1 VTAPLGLRT
10 AEEVGAAPA
19 AAGVA
24 VGRAGAAPRWYQ
36 DAVLY
41 EVHVRAYQDSNADGV
56 GDFRGLTQRL
66 DHIRDLGV
74 TALWLLPFYP
84 SPLRDDG
91 YDIAQYKGVHPAYG
105 TLRDFRLLLREAHRR
120 GLRVITELVMNHTS
134 DEHVWFR
141 RARRSRSGS
150 VWRDFYVWSDTPT
163 RYADARIIFKDFE
176 SSNWAWDP
184 VAGAYFWHRFYS
196 HQPDL
201 NFDNPAVR
209 EAMFKVVD
217 FWLELGVDGL
227 RLDAVPYLFER
238 EGTNSENLPE
248 TLDYLS
254 ALRRH
259 VDERFHDRMLL
270 AEANQWPEDAVAY
283 FGRGDRCHMAF
294 HFPLMPRMFMAN
306 RMEDR
311 FPVVDILGQTPR
323 IPENTQW
330 ATFLRNHDEL
340 TLEMVTD
347 EERDYMYRVYAE
359 EPEARINLGIRR
371 RLGPLLGNDRRR
383 IELLNLLLFSLP
395 GAPVVYYGDEI
406 GMGDNIYLGDR
417 NGVRTPMQWTADRN
431 AGFSQANPQ
440 RLYLPVIAD
449 PEYQP
454 GAINV
459 EAQQNNRSSLL
470 WWMRHLIQVR
480 RANPVLATGDV
491 EFLFPDNRKVL
502 VFLRTVGE
510 ERVLVVANL
519 ARSAQ
524 FVELDLSAFAGMVP
538 VELFGPTP
546 FPRIGELPYFLTLG
560 PYGCYWFALT
570 RDDDASE
577 PAPRIPTISVRG
589 DWTTLLERRRRRQ
602 LEAALPAFLARQ
614 RWFGAKGKRI
624 TGAEISNTVPLGGPF
639 DGPPDGSTNGRS
651 ADAGGGAGALTFV
664 TVSYAEG
671 EAEVYALPIAAR
683 AADGDGW
690 PPPENAVI
698 AEVEAA
704 DGRWLLIDGVWE
716 GSVVQ
721 SLLAMFD
728 RRPPRSSGL
737 DVERTTAFRRIRGS
751 REPLTPQV
759 VSAEQSNTSVAFG
772 DRLILKLIRRLESGR
787 NPDLEIGRFLTER
800 AGFTN
805 VAPVAGA
812 ISARGVAREPGTV
825 AIVHGFVPNEG
836 DAWSYALDALGDY
849 YEQVLASA
857 TRDAAP
863 TPPSPLAAIPPE
875 PPSDEAR
882 DLVGTFL
889 LNAEMLGQRV
899 AELHL
904 ALASDTSDPAF
915 APESFTTMYQRSL
928 YQAIRSLAA
937 RMLRRLRTRFP
948 DVPGADELLGRERA
962 VFERL
967 DSLLRAGR
975 IGGMRIRTHGD
986 FHLGQVLW
994 TGSDFVMIDFEG
1006 EPARSLGERRIK
1018 RSPLADVAGML
1029 RSLDYA
1035 AEQALRAPS
1044 TAMLVPDDPRRVLGD
1059 WGRAWRRWTSA
1070 AFLGR
1075 YLDVAAAG
1083 QLVPDDPDD
1092 ARRLLEALVLEKAVY
1107 ELGYEIDN
1115 RPEWI
1120 GTPVRGILELLGDE
1134 A

>member
-1 VTAPLGLRT
+1 VSAATVRPVEELGRSLAPG
-10 AEEVGAAPA
+10 
-19 AAGVA
+19 
-24 VGRAGAAPRWYQ
+24 APRWYQ

-105 TLRDFRLLLREAHRR
+105 SLRDFRTLLREAHRR

-134 DEHVWFR
+134 DEHPWFGRAR
-141 RARRSRSGS
+141 RARPGTS
-150 VWRDFYVWSDTPT
+150 WRDFYVWSDTPT

-184 VAGAYFWHRFYS
+184 AAGAYFWHRFYS

-217 FWLELGVDGL
+217 FWLEIGVDGL

-238 EGTNSENLPE
+238 EGTNCENLPE
-248 TLDYLS
+248 TLEYLS

-259 VDERFHDRMLL
+259 VDDRFEDRMLL

-283 FGRGDRCHMAF
+283 FGKGDRCHMAF

-311 FPVVDILGQTPR
+311 FPVIDILGQTPT
-323 IPENTQW
+323 IPENAQW

-371 RLGPLLGNDRRR
+371 RLAPLLANDRRR

-480 RANPVLATGDV
+480 RAHPVLATGDV
-491 EFLFPDNRKVL
+491 EFLLPDNRKVL
-502 VFLRTVGE
+502 VFLRTLGE
-510 ERVLVVANL
+510 ERVLVVSNL
-519 ARSAQ
+519 SRSAQ
-524 FVELDLSAFAGMVP
+524 FVELDLSRFAGMVP
-538 VELFGPTP
+538 VELFGPTA

-560 PYGCYWFALT
+560 PYGSYWFALT
-570 RDDDASE
+570 RDEE
-577 PAPRIPTISVRG
+577 PAAQAPPRIPGLSIMG
-589 DWTTLLERRRRRQ
+589 EWPALLDRRRRRQ
-602 LEAALPAFLARQ
+602 LEQVLPAFLLRQ
-614 RWFGAKGKRI
+614 RWFGAKGKTI
-624 TGAEISNTVPLGGPF
+624 SGAEMANVVPLGE
-639 DGPPDGSTNGRS
+639 T
-651 ADAGGGAGALTFV
+651 GALAFV
-664 TVSYAEG
+664 RVSYAEG
-671 EAEVYALPIAAR
+671 EADVYVVPLAVRTAE
-683 AADGDGW
+683 GDGW

-698 AEVEAA
+698 AELEAS

-716 GSVVQ
+716 AEVAR
-721 SLLAMFD
+721 SLLGMFD
-728 RRPPRSSGL
+728 RRPPRATGL
-737 DVERTTAFRRIRGS
+737 DVERTSAFRRIRGD
-751 REPLTPQV
+751 REPLVPQV
-759 VSAEQSNTSVAFG
+759 VSAEQSNTSIAFG
-772 DRLILKLIRRLESGR
+772 DRMMLKLIRRLEAGP

-800 AGFTN
+800 IAFAN
-805 VAPVAGA
+805 AAPVAGA
-812 ISARGVAREPGTV
+812 ITARGFGREPGTLAV
-825 AIVHGFVPNEG
+825 VHGFVPNEG
-836 DAWSYALDALGDY
+836 DAWSFALDALEDY
-849 YEQVLASA
+849 YEQALARA
-857 TRDAAP
+857 TQGPAP
-863 TPPSPLAAIPPE
+863 QPPSPLAVLPPD

-882 DLVGTFL
+882 DVVGPFL
-889 LNAEMLGQRV
+889 LNAETLGLRV

-904 ALASDTSDPAF
+904 ALASGVDDPAF
-915 APESFTTMYQRSL
+915 APEPFTALSQRSL
-928 YQAIRSLAA
+928 YQSIRSLTS
-937 RMLRRLRTRFP
+937 RVLRRLRSGFP
-948 DVPGADELLGRERA
+948 HVEGAAELLERERE
-962 VFERL
+962 VFDRL
-967 DSLLRAGR
+967 DALLRGGR
-975 IGGMRIRTHGD
+975 IEGMRVRVHGD
-986 FHLGQVLW
+986 LHLGQVLW
-994 TGSDFVMIDFEG
+994 TGSDFVIIDFEG
-1006 EPARSLGERRIK
+1006 EPARSLSERRIK
-1018 RSPLADVAGML
+1018 RSSLADVAGML
-1029 RSLDYA
+1029 RSFAYA

-1044 TAMLVPDDPRRVLGD
+1044 TAMLVPDDPGPVLRD
-1059 WGRAWRRWTSA
+1059 WGRAWCRWTSA

-1075 YLDVAAAG
+1075 YLDVAAEGGLLPADPE
-1083 QLVPDDPDD
+1083 QL
-1092 ARRLLEALVLEKAVY
+1092 ARLLNALVLEKAVY
-1107 ELGYEIDN
+1107 ELGYEMDN
-1115 RPEWI
+1115 RPDWV
-1120 GTPVRGILELLGDE
+1120 GTPIRGILELLDDAG
-1134 A
+1134 

>member
-1 VTAPLGLRT
+1 MSRAAVRPVEAVEAAPL
-10 AEEVGAAPA
+10 
-19 AAGVA
+19 
-24 VGRAGAAPRWYQ
+24 GAAPRWYQ
-36 DAVLY
+36 DAVIY
-41 EVHVRAYQDSNADGV
+41 EAHVRAYQDSDADGI

-105 TLRDFRLLLREAHRR
+105 TLRDFRTLLREAHRR

-134 DEHVWFR
+134 DEHRWFQRAR
-141 RARRSRSGS
+141 RARPGS

-201 NFDNPAVR
+201 NYDNPAVR
-209 EAMFKVVD
+209 EAMVRVVD
-217 FWLELGVDGL
+217 FWLETGVDGL

-238 EGTNSENLPE
+238 EGTNCENLPE
-248 TLDYLS
+248 TFEYL
-254 ALRRH
+254 AELRRH
-259 VDERFHDRMLL
+259 VDERFEDRMLL

-283 FGRGDRCHMAF
+283 FGKGDRCHMAF

-311 FPVVDILGQTPR
+311 FPVIDILTQTPA
-323 IPENTQW
+323 IPENAQW

-371 RLGPLLGNDRRR
+371 RLAPLLGNDRRR

-417 NGVRTPMQWTADRN
+417 NGVRTPMQWSSDRN

-480 RANPVLATGDV
+480 RAHPVLAVGDV
-491 EFLFPDNRKVL
+491 EFLYPDNRKVL
-502 VFLRTVGE
+502 VFLRTLGE

-524 FVELDLSAFAGMVP
+524 YVELDLSRFAGMIP
-538 VELFGPTP
+538 VELFGPTE

-570 RDDDASE
+570 QEQGAAAG
-577 PAPRIPTISVRG
+577 APRTPAVTVRG
-589 DWTTLLERRRRRQ
+589 EWASILDRRRRQ
-602 LEAALPAFLARQ
+602 PLEALLPAFLERQ
-614 RWFGAKGKRI
+614 RWFGAKGKEV
-624 TGAEISNTVPLGGPF
+624 AEAGIANLVPL
-639 DGPPDGSTNGRS
+639 
-651 ADAGGGAGALTFV
+651 AGGAVLAFV
-664 TVSYAEG
+664 AVRYADGDPEI
-671 EAEVYALPIAAR
+671 YALPLAVRDAE
-683 AADGDGW
+683 GDGW
-690 PPPENAVI
+690 APPENAVI
-698 AEVEAA
+698 AELDAA
-704 DGRWLLIDGVWE
+704 DGRWLLFDGVWE
-716 GSVVQ
+716 PAVAEA
-721 SLLAMFD
+721 LLGMFD
-728 RRPPRSSGL
+728 RRPPRSSTL
-737 DVERTTAFRRIRGS
+737 DVERTSSFRRIRGADRS
-751 REPLTPQV
+751 PLPTQV
-759 VSAEQSNTSVAFG
+759 ASAEQSNTSILFG
-772 DRLILKLIRRLESGR
+772 DRLMLKLIRRLEPGP

-800 AGFTN
+800 VAFPN
-805 VAPVAGA
+805 VAQVAGA
-812 ISARGVAREPGTV
+812 ITARGIGRQPATL
-825 AIVHGFVPNEG
+825 AIVHAFVPNEG
-836 DAWSYALDALGDY
+836 DAWAYALDALDDY
-849 YEQVLASA
+849 YQEALARASQGPA
-857 TRDAAP
+857 
-863 TPPSPLAAIPPE
+863 PSPASPLDAWPPVR
-875 PPSDEAR
+875 PGDEAR
-882 DLVGTFL
+882 DLVGPFL
-889 LNAEMLGQRV
+889 SNAELLGRRT

-904 ALASDTSDPAF
+904 ALASRPDDPAF
-915 APESFTTMYQRSL
+915 APEPFTPLYQRSL
-928 YQAIRSLAA
+928 YQTIRSLAS
-937 RMLRRLRTRFP
+937 RVLRLLRSRFADVAGAGELLEREREVFDLLDRVMRGGRIQAVRTR
-948 DVPGADELLGRERA
+948 V
-962 VFERL
+962 
-967 DSLLRAGR
+967 
-975 IGGMRIRTHGD
+975 HGD

-994 TGSDFVMIDFEG
+994 TGSDFVIIDFEG
-1006 EPARSLGERRIK
+1006 EPARSLSERRIK

-1029 RSLDYA
+1029 RSFDYA
-1035 AEQALRAPS
+1035 AEQALRSPS
-1044 TAMLVPDDPRRVLGD
+1044 TAMLAPADPAEVLGD
-1059 WGRAWRRWTSA
+1059 WACAWRRWASA
-1070 AFLGR
+1070 AFLHEFVR
-1075 YLDVAAAG
+1075 VAEGSLAPA
-1083 QLVPDDPDD
+1083 DPDQ
-1092 ARRLLEALVLEKAVY
+1092 ALRLLRALVLEKAVY
-1107 ELGYEIDN
+1107 ELGYEMDN
-1115 RPEWI
+1115 RPDWV
-1120 GTPVRGILELLGDE
+1120 GTPVRGILELLDE
-1134 A
+1134 SS

>member
-1 VTAPLGLRT
+1 VSAAIVRT
-10 AEEVGAAPA
+10 ADELGRSLVPGGGGA
-19 AAGVA
+19 G
-24 VGRAGAAPRWYQ
+24 WYR

-105 TLRDFRLLLREAHRR
+105 TLRDFRTLLREAHRR

-134 DEHVWFR
+134 DEHAWFR
-141 RARRSRSGS
+141 RARRAKPAS

-217 FWLELGVDGL
+217 FWLEMGVDGL

-238 EGTNSENLPE
+238 EGTNCENLPE
-248 TLDYLS
+248 TLEYLT

-259 VDERFHDRMLL
+259 VDDRFEDRMLL

-323 IPENTQW
+323 IPENAQW

-371 RLGPLLGNDRRR
+371 RLAPLLANDRRR

-431 AGFSQANPQ
+431 AGFSLSNPQ

-480 RANPVLATGDV
+480 RAHPVLATGEV

-502 VFLRTVGE
+502 VFLRTLGE

-524 FVELDLSAFAGMVP
+524 FVELDLSRFAGMVP
-538 VELFGPTP
+538 FELFGPTA

-560 PYGCYWFALT
+560 PYGSYWFALA
-570 RDDDASE
+570 RDEDTGTNDG
-577 PAPRIPTISVRG
+577 PRIPTLSVRAE
-589 DWTTLLERRRRRQ
+589 WSTLLDRRRRRV
-602 LEAALPAFLARQ
+602 LEEVLPAFLQRQ
-614 RWFGAKGKRI
+614 RWFGAKGKAVS
-624 TGAEISNTVPLGGPF
+624 GAEIGNVVELG
-639 DGPPDGSTNGRS
+639 
-651 ADAGGGAGALTFV
+651 DAGVLAFV

-671 EAEVYALPIAAR
+671 EPDVYVLPLAVRGAE
-683 AADGDGW
+683 GDGW

-698 AEVEAA
+698 AELDAS
-704 DGRWLLIDGVWE
+704 DGRWLLFDGVWE
-716 GSVVQ
+716 GAVAEA
-721 SLLAMFD
+721 LLALFD
-728 RRPPRSSGL
+728 RRPPRTSGL
-737 DVERTTAFRRIRGS
+737 DVERTSAFRRVRGD

-759 VSAEQSNTSVAFG
+759 LSGEQSNTSIAFG
-772 DRLILKLIRRLESGR
+772 DRLMLKLIRRLEPGR

-800 AGFTN
+800 ATFANT
-805 VAPVAGA
+805 APVAGA
-812 ISARGVAREPGTV
+812 ISARGVGRDPGTV
-825 AIVHGFVPNEG
+825 AIVHGFVANEG
-836 DAWSYALDALGDY
+836 DAWSYALDALEDY
-849 YEQVLASA
+849 YEQALARA
-857 TRDAAP
+857 THDQAP
-863 TPPSPLAAIPPE
+863 QPPSPLAWLPPE
-875 PPSDEAR
+875 PPSQEAR
-882 DLVGTFL
+882 DAVGPFL
-889 LNAEMLGQRV
+889 LNAEVLGQRV

-904 ALASDTSDPAF
+904 ALASGTGDPAF
-915 APESFTTMYQRSL
+915 APEAFTALYQRSM
-928 YQAIRSLAA
+928 YQSIRSLGS
-937 RMLRRLRTRFP
+937 RVLRRLRTRFP
-948 DVPGADELLGRERA
+948 DAEGASELLERERE

-967 DSLLRAGR
+967 DALLRSGR
-975 IGGMRIRTHGD
+975 IEGTRIRVHGD
-986 FHLGQVLW
+986 LHLGQVLW
-994 TGSDFVMIDFEG
+994 TGSDFVIIDFEG
-1006 EPARSLGERRIK
+1006 EPARSLSERRIK

-1029 RSLDYA
+1029 RSFDYA
-1035 AEQALRAPS
+1035 AEHALRAPS
-1044 TAMLVPDDPRRVLGD
+1044 TAMLVPDDPRPMLED
-1059 WGRAWRRWTSA
+1059 WARAWRRWTSA

-1075 YLDVAAAG
+1075 YLETAAG
-1083 QLVPDDPDD
+1083 GRLLPEDASQ
-1092 ARRLLEALVLEKAVY
+1092 ARRLLDALVLEKAVY
-1107 ELGYEIDN
+1107 ELGYEMDN
-1115 RPEWI
+1115 RPDWVA
-1120 GTPVRGILELLGDE
+1120 TPIRGILELLDDAG
-1134 A
+1134 

>member
-1 VTAPLGLRT
+1 MTSTVRAVEDVASPLTAGT
-10 AEEVGAAPA
+10 G
-19 AAGVA
+19 G
-24 VGRAGAAPRWYQ
+24 PRWYQ

-41 EVHVRAYQDSNADGV
+41 EVHVRAYQDSNADGI

-66 DHIRDLGV
+66 DHIRDLGA
-74 TALWLLPFYP
+74 TAVWLLPFYP

-105 TLRDFRLLLREAHRR
+105 TLRDFRAFLREAHRR

-134 DEHVWFR
+134 DEHPWFR
-141 RARRSRSGS
+141 RARRSRPGS

-163 RYADARIIFKDFE
+163 RYPDARIIFKDFE

-184 VAGAYFWHRFYS
+184 VANAYFWHRFYS

-201 NFDNPAVR
+201 NFDNAAVR
-209 EAMFKVVD
+209 EAMFKAVD
-217 FWLELGVDGL
+217 FWLEMGVDGL

-238 EGTNSENLPE
+238 DGTNCENLPE
-248 TLDYLS
+248 TLEYLT

-259 VDERFHDRMLL
+259 VDQRFDDRMLL

-283 FGRGDRCHMAF
+283 FGRGDRCQMAF

-323 IPENTQW
+323 IPENCQW

-371 RLGPLLGNDRRR
+371 RLAPLLANDRRR

-431 AGFSQANPQ
+431 AGFSLANPQ

-480 RANPVLATGDV
+480 RAHPVLATGDV

-502 VFLRTVGE
+502 VFLRTLGE
-510 ERVLVVANL
+510 DTVMIVANL

-524 FVELDLSAFAGMVP
+524 FVELDLSRFAGAVP
-538 VELFGPTP
+538 IELFGPTA

-570 RDDDASE
+570 RDEETAAE
-577 PAPRIPTISVRG
+577 EAPSVPTLSVRG
-589 DWTTLLERRRRRQ
+589 EWPTVLDRRRKRQ
-602 LEAALPAFLARQ
+602 LEQVLPAFLQRQ
-614 RWFGAKGKRI
+614 RWFGAKGKAI
-624 TGAEISNTVPLGGPF
+624 ASAEIASTVPLGG
-639 DGPPDGSTNGRS
+639 
-651 ADAGGGAGALTFV
+651 AGALAFV

-671 EAEVYALPIAAR
+671 EPDVYVLPLAVR
-683 AADGDGW
+683 GADGNGW
-690 PPPENAVI
+690 PPPEGSVI
-698 AEVEAA
+698 ADLDTP
-704 DGRWLLIDGVWE
+704 DGHLLLFDGVWE
-716 GSVVQ
+716 PSVAEA
-721 SLLAMFD
+721 LLAMFD
-728 RRPPRSSGL
+728 RRPPRASGL
-737 DVERTTAFRRIRGS
+737 DVERTAAFRRVRGD
-751 REPLTPQV
+751 REPLAPQV
-759 VSAEQSNTSVAFG
+759 LSAEQSNTSIAFG
-772 DRLILKLIRRLESGR
+772 DRLMLKLIRRLEAGR

-800 AGFTN
+800 TGFAN

-812 ISARGVAREPGTV
+812 ISARGIRREPGTI

-849 YEQVLASA
+849 FEGALARASH
-857 TRDAAP
+857 TPAP
-863 TPPSPLAAIPPE
+863 QPPSALATLPPE

-882 DLVGTFL
+882 ELLGTFL
-889 LNAEMLGQRV
+889 INAETLGQRV
-899 AELHL
+899 AELHV
-904 ALASDTSDPAF
+904 ALASDAADPAF
-915 APESFTTMYQRSL
+915 APEPFTTLYQRSL
-928 YQAIRSLAA
+928 YQSIRSLAG
-937 RMLRRLRTRFP
+937 RVLRRLRARFP
-948 DVPGADELLGRERA
+948 DAAGAEELLAREREL
-962 VFERL
+962 FDRL
-967 DSLLRAGR
+967 DALLRAGR
-975 IGGMRIRTHGD
+975 IESTRIRIHGD

-994 TGSDFVMIDFEG
+994 TGSDFVIIDFEG
-1006 EPARSLGERRIK
+1006 EPARSLTERRIK

-1029 RSLDYA
+1029 RSFEYA
-1035 AEQALRAPS
+1035 AEQAVRAPA
-1044 TAMLVPDDPRRVLGD
+1044 TTMLVPEDPGPVLAD
-1059 WGRAWRRWTSA
+1059 WARAWRRWTSA

-1075 YLDVAAAG
+1075 YLAIADTRG
-1083 QLVPDDPDD
+1083 LVPED
-1092 ARRLLEALVLEKAVY
+1092 AEQTRRLLEALVLEKAVY
-1107 ELGYEIDN
+1107 ELGYEMDH
-1115 RPEWI
+1115 RPDWVA
-1120 GTPVRGILELLGDE
+1120 TPIAGILELLDDAG
-1134 A
+1134 